1 MTTANRE
8 RERERER
15 RKKIVEE
22 EEEDRGL
29 VERRASPWLS
39 KTRGIWMHTGV
50 LRGIRHGFCCAPTEL
65 DGKCCP
71 EDFAISKKTSVK
83 YVLYFVEL
91 CLCCSRGVSLHMCM
105 LHSAIVASMHA
116 CMLHSA
122 IVAIA
127 CILSSA
133 LFSSQEVHVALAQQ
147 SYQLPL

>member
-1 MTTANRE
+1 MMRD
-8 RERERER
+8 
-15 RKKIVEE
+15 
-22 EEEDRGL
+22 DRQTD
-29 VERRASPWLS
+29 VAASCDADL
-39 KTRGIWMHTGV
+39 TRSTI
-50 LRGIRHGFCCAPTEL
+50 EL

-147 SYQLPL
+147 SYQLPELN